1 MFVVDPGPSEEFELP
16 TPDEVTA
23 RFGGPLF
30 ALTPQPSIEELG
42 VSTVSTTSEGWTH
55 LESASLSYAL
65 WRNPDDRSD
74 PVNLADL
81 DDDLRAELDGPP
93 RRPLPDSL
101 MKVREQMR
109 HPMLWEAVRTTVPL
123 DPDGPWATPEQ
134 ALVQHLE
141 YVLINQFRNERVRG
155 GLPGDLLGPVTEPAV
170 EHGVPVLVD
179 GVARDGMRVDT
190 DALVV
195 GLGVAFEDRVLTA
208 VFARAELPYLET
220 TFITRPAAL

>member
-1 MFVVDPGPSEEFELP
+1 
-16 TPDEVTA
+16 
-23 RFGGPLF
+23 
-30 ALTPQPSIEELG
+30 
-42 VSTVSTTSEGWTH
+42 
-55 LESASLSYAL
+55 
-65 WRNPDDRSD
+65 
-74 PVNLADL
+74 
-81 DDDLRAELDGPP
+81 
-93 RRPLPDSL
+93 